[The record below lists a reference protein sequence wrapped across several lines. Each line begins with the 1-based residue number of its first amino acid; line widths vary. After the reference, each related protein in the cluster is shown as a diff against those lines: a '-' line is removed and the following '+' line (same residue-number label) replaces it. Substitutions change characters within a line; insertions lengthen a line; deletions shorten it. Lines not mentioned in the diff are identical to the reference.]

1 MSVAWLATAGDG
13 AARTGTLVT
22 PHGEIPTPAFMPVG
36 TRGTVKTVDAEDLER
51 CGAEMVLANTYHL
64 MLRPG
69 EEVVAMLGGLHG
81 FMSWSGPI
89 LTDSGGYQ
97 VFSLNPKVEERGVT
111 FRSIYDGA
119 RVELTPE
126 RAVAVQETLG
136 ADVAMVLDVLIGL
149 PAGEEES
156 RAAMERTLRWAE
168 RSLVA
173 KQRDDRALWGI
184 VQGGSDPEL
193 RARSAAATA
202 ALGFTGFGIGGLS
215 VGESPEAR
223 NRAIEAAVPELPTD
237 APRYV
242 MGLGDTAGILD
253 CVARGIDLFDC
264 VLPTRLAR
272 HGKVLSRSGDYSIK
286 RAEWADSTAPIDA
299 DCRCVA
305 CRRYSKGYVR
315 HLFATKEFLGP
326 RLLSLHNLTY
336 TLDLLSAIRTAIAQG
351 SFEHFRNEVLALRS
365 TGNSGGESVAAGGG

>member
-1 MSVAWLATAGDG
+1 MNVTWDPTGGDG
-13 AARTGTLVT
+13 AARTGRLAT
-22 PHGEIPTPAFMPVG
+22 PHGEVQTPAFMPVG

-51 CGAEMVLANTYHL
+51 CGADMVLANTYHL

-69 EEVVAMLGGLHG
+69 ADTVANLGELHG
-81 FMSWSGPI
+81 FMSWPGPI

-97 VFSLNPKVEERGVT
+97 VFSLNPRVDERGVT

-119 RVELTPE
+119 RIELTPE
-126 RAVAVQETLG
+126 RAVAIQETLG
-136 ADVAMVLDVLIGL
+136 ADIAMVLDVLIGL
-149 PAGEEES
+149 PAAEQEA

-168 RSLVA
+168 RSLAA
-173 KQRDDRALWGI
+173 KARDDRALWGI

-202 ALGFTGFGIGGLS
+202 SLGFTGFGIGGLS
-215 VGESPEAR
+215 VGETPHAR
-223 NRAIEAAVPELPTD
+223 NAAVEAVVDELPET

-242 MGLGDTAGILD
+242 MGLGDTEGILD
-253 CVARGIDLFDC
+253 CVARGVDLFDC

-272 HGKVLSRSGDYSIK
+272 HGKVLSRRGDYSIK
-286 RAEWADSTAPIDA
+286 RAEWINSTEPIDPN
-299 DCRCVA
+299 CRCVT
-305 CRRYSKGYVR
+305 CRRYSRGYVR

-336 TLDLLSAIRTAIAQG
+336 TLDLMVAIRSAIADQTFAEFRSDILG
-351 SFEHFRNEVLALRS
+351 SRS
-365 TGNSGGESVAAGGG
+365 AGE

>member
-1 MSVAWLATAGDG
+1 MSVTWTATGADG
-13 AARTGTLVT
+13 AARTGLLAT

-36 TRGTVKTVDAEDLER
+36 TRGTVKTLDADDLER
-51 CGAEMVLANTYHL
+51 CGADMLLANTYHL

-69 EEVVAMLGGLHG
+69 ADTVALLGELHS

-97 VFSLNPKVEERGVT
+97 VFSLNPEVNERGVA
-111 FRSIYDGA
+111 FQSIYDGA

-126 RAVAVQETLG
+126 RAVAIQETLG
-136 ADVAMVLDVLIGL
+136 SDVAMVLDVLIGL
-149 PAGEEES
+149 PAAEQQT

-168 RSLVA
+168 RSLAA
-173 KQRDDRALWGI
+173 KTRDDRALWGI
-184 VQGGSDPEL
+184 IQGGSDREL

-215 VGESPEAR
+215 VGETPRAR
-223 NRAIEAAVPELPTD
+223 NAAVEAVVGELPAT

-242 MGLGDTAGILD
+242 MGLGDTEGILD
-253 CVARGIDLFDC
+253 SVARGVDLFDC

-272 HGKVLSRSGDYSIK
+272 HGKVLSRRGDFSIK
-286 RAEWADSTAPIDA
+286 RAEWADSTEPIDR
-299 DCRCVA
+299 DCRCVT
-305 CRRYSKGYVR
+305 CRRYSRGYVR

-336 TLDLLSAIRTAIAQG
+336 TLDLMVSIRAAIAQQA
-351 SFEHFRNEVLALRS
+351 FEDFHIATAGARS
-365 TGNSGGESVAAGGG
+365 IIG